1 MTRCKLSIAVLITG
15 ILLTLALP
23 AAAGDFDKQPQLAF
37 RLGGG
42 SAYVSDLEEW
52 ENGIGGGMSFLVP
65 AGKHWKIIGETSFWN
80 ILSDDDPKPT
90 RYIFYIG
97 PGVDYVT
104 GRQSFFLGG
113 SVGFGS
119 LTYDYTDADG
129 TRKRLDQGGFGFNL
143 HTGFFFKLGDKLGI
157 GPRIDY
163 TYVDIGNQQTF
174 GYLSDYKVAPYW
186 WILSLAVQ
194 FP

>member
-15 ILLTLALP
+15 ILLALALP
-23 AAAGDFDKQPQLAF
+23 AAAEEFNKQPQMAF

-42 SAYVSDLEEW
+42 SVYVSDLEEW

-65 AGKHWKIIGETSFWN
+65 ADKHWKIIGETSFWN
-80 ILSDDDPKPT
+80 IYSNEDPTPT

-97 PGVDYVT
+97 PGIDYVT
-104 GRQSFFLGG
+104 DRQGFFLGG
-113 SVGFGS
+113 TVGYGA
-119 LTYDYTDADG
+119 LTYDYNDADG
-129 TRKRLDQGGFGFNL
+129 TRQRLDQGGIGFNL

-157 GPRIDY
+157 GPRVDY
-163 TYVDIGNQQTF
+163 TYVNIGSQPTF